1 MWKSN
6 VDPWSTEEPEE
17 WKNFSDIENLLI
29 EEAATKKKEETVIL
43 DDYHVDLKRNV
54 QISNYDVNKQRPV
67 KRTVSNEQDD
77 QPLRQSRFMS
87 DPSL

>member
-6 VDPWSTEEPEE
+6 VDPWLAEEPEE

-29 EEAATKKKEETVIL
+29 EEAATKKYEETVIL
-43 DDYHVDLKRNV
+43 DDYHVDLKQNV

-67 KRTVSNEQDD
+67 KRTRRE
-77 QPLRQSRFMS
+77 
-87 DPSL
+87 